1 MDFVSRRKPFRVPN
15 KPEYVRKR
23 RPAFSRETQG
33 VEPLKASKPSVYK
46 KCIGAFVPTNN
57 KQVVAKLARQ
67 HNIPMHTIRVELRV
81 GRHYAIKMV
90 FCGRSDIIDAFIADL
105 NKRKLILTTFNVSE
119 KAGVKQPDL
128 YRDRSVRK
136 RP

>member
-1 MDFVSRRKPFRVPN
+1 MAFVSRREPFRVPN
-15 KPEYVRKR
+15 KPEHVRKR

-33 VEPLKASKPSVYK
+33 VEPLKASKPLVYS
-46 KCIGAFVPTNN
+46 KCIGAFVPTDN

-67 HNIPMHTIRVELRV
+67 YKIPMYTIRVELRV

-90 FCGRSDIIDAFIADL
+90 FCSRSDLIDNFIAD
-105 NKRKLILTTFNVSE
+105 R
-119 KAGVKQPDL
+119 
-128 YRDRSVRK
+128 